1 MSDTARAAVG
11 VRTNRTVF
19 DDPVAGNGIWGA
31 LATYFDVV
39 LVRDGTDGRVE

>member
-19 DDPVAGNGIWGA
+19 DGSVVDN
-31 LATYFDVV
+31 ATCEILVTCFDAV
-39 LVRDGTDGRVE
+39 LVRDATDRRVE